1 MFHGRIDTTSL
12 SRTYTFVYGT
22 RVLYGAMDI
31 MEQELDKLKD
41 VATGKY
47 NFEKLEKRHDLL
59 AYIEKNKED
68 IFTDYNKWKKK
79 REQQREADMQKKQL
93 SVKLDEDRKINTIK
107 EQYRQESI
115 SLKEENEALKKD
127 VARERKNSSKIRED
141 NEEFKKLEQ
150 KLQEH
155 IANLENKINERDLKI
170 KQHERTIE
178 KWSGQKPSK
187 EESDIIKDYLKDLRK
202 EVNKT
207 ENKYLR
213 EYNKLNNSTVEN
225 INKRNTYL
233 NNLIQELRQ
242 IAARIQYDIDD
253 LNISTAMSEKLK
265 TRIKNLFENGID
277 EYQKY
282 IKEV

>member
-1 MFHGRIDTTSL
+1 M
-12 SRTYTFVYGT
+12 YGT